1 MAEAKLNFNE
11 ESLDK
16 KSSLYDLYS
25 RFFQGMTEANK
36 VDAPD
41 YSENPPLNEDGS
53 INNEKIAEGLAEYSQ
68 ILMKNSAYMM
78 ANAIISTVSS
88 GGSGGEGLIFTSSGS
103 AYQRAQT
110 KAWLKPY
117 SNETGC
123 NQAYS
128 ESNPIDRHNCTLRS
142 GRSSYWRY

>member
-41 YSENPPLNEDGS
+41 YTENPPLNEDGS

-88 GGSGGEGLIFTSSGS
+88 GGGGG
-103 AYQRAQT
+103 
-110 KAWLKPY
+110 
-117 SNETGC
+117 
-123 NQAYS
+123 
-128 ESNPIDRHNCTLRS
+128 
-142 GRSSYWRY
+142 